1 MTRAR
6 TLKQI
11 IRDRAAKT
19 GERYTTARRHVLA
32 RQSTPARKHLSTSA
46 PERSA
51 PAAKGVLSDA
61 RITEKTGRP
70 LAYWFDVLDRFGAVE
85 KGHTKA
91 ARHLH
96 ADHHVPGWYAQGIT
110 VTYERAR
117 GVRAVNQRVDGT
129 YEMSASKV
137 IDAVTAD
144 IVNTIS
150 SKRRRGSWLIDV
162 DPDLAK
168 ALTTALD
175 SKSARG
181 FRIRAD
187 GLGTFRYK
195 WGTTTVQWYVTPTAT
210 GKKSVVVANGKLA
223 GPEMLEE
230 RRKLWRTALKALAAQ
245 FAD

>member
-6 TLKQI
+6 ALKQI

-19 GERYTTARRHVLA
+19 GERYTAARRHVLA
-32 RQSTPARKHLSTSA
+32 QRSTPALQHSSTSA
-46 PERSA
+46 PV
-51 PAAKGVLSDA
+51 PKGALSEEK
-61 RITEKTGRP
+61 ITEKTGHGF
-70 LAYWFDVLDRFGAVE
+70 AYWFDVLDHFGAVE

-91 ARHLH
+91 ARHLY
-96 ADHHVPGWYAQGIT
+96 ADHKVPGWYAQGIT

-117 GVRAVNQRVDGT
+117 GLRAVNQRVDGT

-137 IDAVTAD
+137 INAPTAE
-144 IVNTIS
+144 IVKTIV
-150 SKRRRGSWLIDV
+150 SKRHRRSWLIDV
-162 DPDLAK
+162 DPGLAK
-168 ALTTALD
+168 ALTAAIDAKT
-175 SKSARG
+175 SKG
-181 FRIRAD
+181 FTIRAD

-230 RRKLWRTALKALAAQ
+230 RRKLWRTALQALAAQ
-245 FAD
+245 FAG

>member
-6 TLKQI
+6 ALKQI

-19 GERYTTARRHVLA
+19 GERYTAARRHVLA
-32 RQSTPARKHLSTSA
+32 QVTAKDNSPA
-46 PERSA
+46 PV
-51 PAAKGVLSDA
+51 AKGALSDEK
-61 RITEKTGRP
+61 ITEKTGHGF
-70 LAYWFDVLDRFGAVE
+70 AYWFGVLDRFGAVE

-96 ADHHVPGWYAQGIT
+96 ADHNVPGWYAQGIT

-117 GVRAVNQRVDGT
+117 GLRAVNQRVDGT

-137 IDAVTAD
+137 IDAPTVE
-144 IVNTIS
+144 IVKAIV
-150 SKRRRGSWLIDV
+150 SKRLRRSWLIDV
-162 DPDLAK
+162 DPGLAK
-168 ALTTALD
+168 ALTAALD
-175 SKSARG
+175 DKTSKG
-181 FRIRAD
+181 FRVRAD
-187 GLGTFRYK
+187 GLATFRYK
-195 WGTTTVQWYVTPTAT
+195 WGTSTVQWYVTPTAT

-245 FAD
+245 FTD